1 MKEQYHIFW
10 EMILILA
17 SILIF
22 RSVWLLL
29 DIYVES
35 SYLILLLIIGIL
47 LSIPPLYI
55 LNRHLENKKDH

>member
-10 EMILILA
+10 EMMLVFA

-29 DIYVES
+29 DIHLDS
-35 SYLILLLIIGIL
+35 SYLIHLLLIGIVL
-47 LSIPPLYI
+47 AIPPLYV
-55 LNRHLENKKDH
+55 LNRHLNNKEDP

>member
-10 EMILILA
+10 ELILILA

-22 RSVWLLL
+22 RSVWLLM
-29 DIYVES
+29 DIYLGS
-35 SYLILLLIIGIL
+35 SYLIPLLILGVV

-55 LNRHLENKKDH
+55 LNRHLEDRKKK

>member
-10 EMILILA
+10 EMMLVFA

-29 DIYVES
+29 DIHLDS
-35 SYLILLLIIGIL
+35 SYLIHLLLIGVVL
-47 LSIPPLYI
+47 AIPPLYV
-55 LNRHLENKKDH
+55 LNRHLNNKEDH